1 MNQNMHTLIATA
13 LGILTVKFI
22 TQWYKFN
29 ETNNK
34 FGWILFIVDVVVTLM
49 LLTAL
54 FYYMNS

>member
-1 MNQNMHTLIATA
+1 MHTLIATA